1 MGKTWEDRG
10 NTWEN
15 PEVPEVSIG
24 KSAEW
29 MIFPRGLPWPTYD
42 SPCLLANV
50 SRRVSKCTTPQESVG
65 ISPWFSSSVPRF
77 CHKFPTAS
85 GEYLAKLWLTSI
97 FVYISQTSHANGLAV
112 LPARSLLH
120 FAWLSFEQWPSLV
133 LENKQSDHGTCVSK
147 NMCVYETSY
156 HQWNINY
163 NQWNIVYV
171 CIYIYV
177 CLFLSSITLWL
188 FNIAMEN
195 CLFIDGLPIK
205 NGDFPWLC

>member
-1 MGKTWEDRG
+1 LGFNMLTRLNWQVIHGRKKSPWNMGKTWEDRG

-24 KSAEW
+24 KSAKW
-29 MIFPRGLPWPTYD
+29 MIFLRGLPWPTYD

-50 SRRVSKCTTPQESVG
+50 SRRMSKCTTPQESVG

-85 GEYLAKLWLTSI
+85 GEYLAKLWQTTI

-133 LENKQSDHGTCVSK
+133 LENKQSDHGTCVS
-147 NMCVYETSY
+147 
-156 HQWNINY
+156 
-163 NQWNIVYV
+163 
-171 CIYIYV
+171 
-177 CLFLSSITLWL
+177 
-188 FNIAMEN
+188 
-195 CLFIDGLPIK
+195 
-205 NGDFPWLC
+205 